1 MCKLKQMKGKSE
13 KAHASR
19 PLSKVK
25 YTKKDDLILFS
36 YFCFCILLLSL
47 QPGPTGDIEGEWG
60 FSYDNH
66 IQTFHLICQR
76 ERNCSPIES

>member
-1 MCKLKQMKGKSE
+1 MCKLKQMKGKIE

-36 YFCFCILLLSL
+36 YFCFCILMLLSL
-47 QPGPTGDIEGEWG
+47 QPGATGDIEGE
-60 FSYDNH
+60 
-66 IQTFHLICQR
+66 
-76 ERNCSPIES
+76 